1 MSKSKTSTTTFAPD
15 IVFYAKRTGS
25 ELSCFDR
32 YPDWLT
38 NWLEANKNNL
48 GFNCDIDNLPDLN
61 LYNEAEELIHKFRL
75 GDCVALTSQ
84 GVKVSFAAIYEIL
97 RDVGVINNIDTS
109 SQVI

>member
-48 GFNCDIDNLPDLN
+48 GLF
-61 LYNEAEELIHKFRL
+61 
-75 GDCVALTSQ
+75 AL
-84 GVKVSFAAIYEIL
+84 VYLFPCHSFFHRMIGSNSKML
-97 RDVGVINNIDTS
+97 
-109 SQVI
+109 